1 MKTIKKILLFM
12 LVTSII
18 LLPCIVSAESK
29 DVTQSKFQDME
40 DIITNMKQNTKCG
53 YKKLLVSY

>member
-1 MKTIKKILLFM
+1 MKTLKKILLFM

-29 DVTQSKFQDME
+29 DVTQSKSQDME
-40 DIITNMKQNTKCG
+40 DIM
-53 YKKLLVSY
+53 